1 MVVVQVAV
9 PKPVR
14 RVFDY
19 AAKPLKR
26 LRPGIRV
33 RVPFAG
39 AQVVGIVTAVR
50 DASPFALKTIEE
62 VLDDAPALSVD
73 LLDLAAWLASYYHHP
88 IGEVYATMLPA
99 KARRGA
105 PAVPVDEITW
115 LAVEQVAALDT
126 LRRAPKQRLAYERL
140 QELGGVADSNLRAL
154 GLARRHIA
162 ALHGRGLARRAV
174 LAPCYRA
181 PDSRAGPQPTPAQ
194 AAAIQSISA
203 SLGSPATHLLD
214 GVTGSG
220 KTEVYLRVIAEV
232 LRQGRQALVL
242 VPEIALAPQ
251 TTTRFQERFGAAAT
265 LHSAVSDA
273 QRFDIWCKCASGIH
287 KVLIGTRSAVFT
299 PFADLGLIVVDEE
312 HDGSFKQGDGL
323 RYSARDVAVKR
334 GRMLSIP
341 VVLGS
346 ATPSLE
352 SLENVRRG
360 RYRHAALKHRAGGA
374 SMPAFRLL
382 DVRGQHMDRGLCER
396 LHEVVARHLEASGQ
410 VLVFLN
416 RRGYAPALLCT
427 RCTWRAQCDHCDAKL
442 TYHRTP
448 RQLRCHHCGSRRPAP
463 LRCPSCGRD
472 ELIPVGTGTQ
482 RAQEALAERYP
493 NVPLYR
499 IDRDTARSARRLAAD
514 LAMVR
519 AGSPA
524 ILVGTQMLAKGH
536 HFPNVTL
543 VAILDA
549 DNGFLSADFRGPERA
564 AQLIIQ
570 VAGRAGRASRPGEV
584 CIQTFDPD
592 NPNLTALI
600 RAGYQGFARNE
611 RDARAAAGMPPFA
624 ALALIRAES
633 KDEARAA
640 ALLGAVRDALQGDDV
655 EVLGP
660 AAAPIAR
667 RADRYRC
674 QLLALASRR
683 NDLRRAL
690 ARLEE
695 AAPKAS
701 GVRWAIDVDP
711 VDTL

>member
-14 RVFDY
+14 RIFDY
-19 AAKPLKR
+19 AATPLAR
-26 LRPGIRV
+26 LQPGMRV

-39 AQVVGIVTAVR
+39 APVVGIVTAVR

-62 VLDDAPALSVD
+62 VLDDAPTLSSD
-73 LLDLAAWLASYYHHP
+73 LVDLAAWLASYYHHP

-105 PAVPVDEITW
+105 PAVPVDEVAW
-115 LAVEQVAALDT
+115 QAVEHLEALDT

-140 QELGGVADSNLRAL
+140 QALGGVADSNLKAL

-162 ALHGRGLARRAV
+162 ALHSRGLARRV
-174 LAPCYRA
+174 VRAPCYRA

-194 AAAIQSISA
+194 AAAIQGISA
-203 SLGSPATHLLD
+203 SLGSAATHLLE

-251 TTTRFQERFGAAAT
+251 TTARFQERFGAAAT

-273 QRFDIWCKCASGIH
+273 QRFDTWCKCASGAH
-287 KVLIGTRSAVFT
+287 KVLIGTRSAIFT

-334 GRMLSIP
+334 GHMLSIP

-352 SLENVRRG
+352 SLENARRG

-374 SMPAFRLL
+374 LMPAFRLL
-382 DVRGQHMDRGLCER
+382 DVRGQPMDRGICER
-396 LHEVVARHLEASGQ
+396 LHEVVARHLDASGQ
-410 VLVFLN
+410 VLIFLN

-427 RCTWRAQCDHCDAKL
+427 RCAWRAQCDHCDAKL
-442 TYHRTP
+442 TYHRVP
-448 RQLRCHHCGSRRPAP
+448 RQLRCHHCGSRRRAP
-463 LRCPSCGRD
+463 RHCPSCGHED
-472 ELIPVGTGTQ
+472 LIPVGTGTQ
-482 RAQEALAERYP
+482 RAEEALAERYP
-493 NVPLYR
+493 NLPLYR

-519 AGSPA
+519 AGAPA

-549 DNGFLSADFRGPERA
+549 DNGFLSADFRGPERT

-570 VAGRAGRASRPGEV
+570 VAGRAGRAKRPGEV

-592 NPNLTALI
+592 SPNLSALI
-600 RAGYQGFARNE
+600 HAGYQGFAHNE
-611 RDARAAAGMPPFA
+611 RDARAAAGLPPFA

-640 ALLGAVRDALQGDDV
+640 ALLHAVREVLQDDV
-655 EVLGP
+655 IEVLGP

-683 NDLRRAL
+683 NDLRQAL

-695 AAPKAS
+695 TPPRAA

-711 VDTL
+711 IDTL